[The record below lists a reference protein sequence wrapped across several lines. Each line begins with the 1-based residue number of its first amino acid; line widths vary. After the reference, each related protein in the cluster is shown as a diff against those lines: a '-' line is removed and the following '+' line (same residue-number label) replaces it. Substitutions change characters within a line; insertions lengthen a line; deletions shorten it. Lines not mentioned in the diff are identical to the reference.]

1 MNHLVWNCRGFK
13 NLNTEKELGNIIR
26 VKDPSVVFLT
36 ETQADEVRLE
46 QVLHNINFDHKW
58 EVCSERR
65 GGGLVLFWKNDVHV
79 TIEDSHRYF
88 INVTLDKNR
97 ETEWRFTGFYGEP
110 ETHQRMEA
118 WNKLR
123 SLNNRPKFL
132 GFVRGISLKSADK
145 MKNWGEH

>member
-1 MNHLVWNCRGFK
+1 M
-13 NLNTEKELGNIIR
+13 
-26 VKDPSVVFLT
+26 
-36 ETQADEVRLE
+36 
-46 QVLHNINFDHKW
+46 
-58 EVCSERR
+58 
-65 GGGLVLFWKNDVHV
+65 LFWKNDVHV

-88 INVTLDKNR
+88 IDVTLDKNR

-123 SLNNRPKFL
+123 SLNNRPKFH
-132 GFVRGISLKSADK
+132 GFVQGISLKSVDK